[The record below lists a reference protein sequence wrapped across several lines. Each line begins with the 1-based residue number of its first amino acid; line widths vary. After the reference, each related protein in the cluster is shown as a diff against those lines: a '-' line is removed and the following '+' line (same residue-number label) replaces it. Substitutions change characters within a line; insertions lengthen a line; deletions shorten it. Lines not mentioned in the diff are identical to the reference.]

1 MIDGRRYSASRVIW
15 LMVTGAFPKHEIQHL
30 DRNGL
35 NDRLDNLREATR
47 SQSGI
52 NRITPR
58 SSVGV
63 RGVSIE
69 RNGYR
74 ATIRVNGKLHHL
86 GRFRTVEEASAAYQA
101 ARLKYFGSEFGKLP
115 WSTPRITEAA

>member
-1 MIDGRRYSASRVIW
+1 
-15 LMVTGAFPKHEIQHL
+15 MVTGAFPKHEIHHL
-30 DRNGL
+30 DRDGL

-52 NRITPR
+52 NRTAPR

-63 RGVSIE
+63 RGVSVE

-74 ATIRVNGKLHHL
+74 AVIRVNRKLHYL
-86 GRFRTVEEASAAYQA
+86 GRFQTVEEASAAYQA
-101 ARLKYFGSEFGKLP
+101 ARLKYFGPEFGKLP
-115 WSTPRITEAA
+115 WFTPRITEVA